1 MDLGIAGRRAI
12 VAGASAGL
20 GLACARALAG
30 EGVHVFMSARGVDR
44 LTEAAASVANE
55 TGATVT
61 PVVADHG
68 TEAGRAA
75 LLEACPDPDI
85 LVITC
90 SPPALVPSFLDLEP
104 QHWHDSWTT
113 AFLGP
118 VELIRATTPGM
129 MERGFGRIVNIAT
142 LGAKYPLEERLMSGA
157 TRAALVNYSVA
168 VARAVAGHNVTV
180 NNLLP
185 GIYETPGLAALM
197 AQREAADP
205 SAGPPARIGDPP
217 PAGRLG
223 DPTELAAACLAMC
236 GEHAGYLT
244 GQSVAVD
251 GGLSRST
258 F

>member
-1 MDLGIAGRRAI
+1 MDLGISGRRAI
-12 VAGASAGL
+12 VAGSSAGL
-20 GLACARALAG
+20 GLACARALAA
-30 EGVHVFMSARGVDR
+30 EGVHLFMSARGAER
-44 LTEAAASVANE
+44 LRDAARSVSEE

-61 PVVADHG
+61 PVVADHTTG
-68 TEAGRAA
+68 VGRGA
-75 LLEACPDPDI
+75 LFDACPEPDI

-90 SPPALVPSFLDLEP
+90 SPPALVPSFLDVEP
-104 QHWHDSWTT
+104 RHWHDSWTT

-118 VELIRATTPGM
+118 VELIRAAAPGM
-129 MERGFGRIVNIAT
+129 MDRGFGRIVNIAT
-142 LGAKYPLEERLMSGA
+142 LGAKYPLEERLLSGA

-168 VARAVAGHNVTV
+168 VGRAVARRNVTI

-185 GIYETPGLAALM
+185 GIYETPGLVSLLAQGVAPDAA
-197 AQREAADP
+197 
-205 SAGPPARIGDPP
+205 SGVPAPFGDPP

-223 DPTELAAACLAMC
+223 DPEELAALCAVMC
-236 GEHAGYLT
+236 GDKGGYLT